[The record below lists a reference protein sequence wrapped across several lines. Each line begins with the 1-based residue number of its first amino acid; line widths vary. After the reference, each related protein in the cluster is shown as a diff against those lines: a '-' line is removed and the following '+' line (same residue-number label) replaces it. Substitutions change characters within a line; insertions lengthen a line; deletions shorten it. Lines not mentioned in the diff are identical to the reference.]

1 MPYFQNATSFLID
14 ALFGFA
20 LYIVLIRFWM
30 QWVRADFRNELGQ
43 FIIKV
48 TNPIIIPMRKIIPSI
63 GLIDTT
69 TVVLAVLVAFAQITC
84 LVFIAGGLG
93 SVSTLKLLSYAVA
106 KVLDASIYV
115 FLGAILIGI
124 IASWIN
130 PHSYHPILSVARSL
144 SEPILAPARRL
155 IPPMG
160 GLDFSP
166 IVVILFLRFS
176 QRLLIA
182 PIYGLAI

>member
-1 MPYFQNATSFLID
+1 MPYFQNATSFLVE

-48 TNPIIIPMRKIIPSI
+48 TNPIVIPLRKIIPSI
-63 GLIDTT
+63 GLVDTA
-69 TVVLAVLVAFAQITC
+69 TVVLAILIALAQITT
-84 LVFIAGGLG
+84 LVAIAGALG
-93 SVSTLKLLSYAVA
+93 SVSMLKLSSYAIA
-106 KVLDASIYV
+106 TVLNSSIYV
-115 FLGAILIGI
+115 FIGAILIGI
-124 IASWIN
+124 IVSWIN
-130 PHSYHPILSVARSL
+130 PHSYNPIVNVANSI
-144 SEPILAPARRL
+144 SEPILAPARKL

-160 GLDFSP
+160 GIDFSP
-166 IVVILFLRFS
+166 MVVMLFLSFS

-182 PIYGLAI
+182 PLYGLAL

>member
-14 ALFGFA
+14 ALFSFA

-43 FIIKV
+43 FVIK
-48 TNPIIIPMRKIIPSI
+48 TTSPLITPLRKIVPSI
-63 GLIDTT
+63 GLIDTA
-69 TVVLAVLVAFAQITC
+69 TVILATFIAFAQITA
-84 LVFIAGGLG
+84 LVAIAGNLG
-93 SVSTLKLLSYAVA
+93 SVSILKLLSYAVA
-106 KVLDASIYV
+106 TVLDSSIYV

-130 PHSYHPILSVARSL
+130 PSSYNPIISVARSI

-166 IVVILFLRFS
+166 LIVILFLRFS

-182 PIYGLAI
+182 PIYGLGI